1 MQENAT
7 LLFKIHLRSFLCSKQ
22 VIEVHHL
29 TREAWE
35 WVLGEI
41 EGQFARSVAQPGE
54 MCGTLAAQSIGE
66 PATQMTLNTFHYAG
80 VSSKNVTLG
89 VPRLK
94 EIINCAENIKT
105 PSVTVYLHPKYS
117 ASSES
122 AKIIQTAL
130 AYTTLQTVTSAVEV
144 FYDPDPSSTVIPE
157 DRDFVDAFF
166 AIPDEEVEASLERQS
181 PWLLR
186 LVLDRAQMLDK
197 NLTMAEVASKIGAM
211 FGRDIFVMHSEDNA
225 EELVLRIRIVDN
237 DPDKEVQGEED
248 VFLKSLAQQM
258 LTDIALKGVPGISK
272 VFIVKQDKITRRF
285 DPETGEWDSLKEY
298 VLETD
303 GTNLKDVLAVDGVD
317 VSRTLS
323 NNCVEVFR
331 VFGIEAA
338 RGSLLKEIRNVIE
351 FDGSY
356 VNYRHL
362 ALLVDIMTSQGTLM
376 AITRHGINRTNQGAL
391 MRCTFEETVEILMEA
406 ASMGDMDDCKGVGQ
420 NVLLGQMAP
429 MGTGSF
435 DLNLD
440 VDMLKDVIVNRDQ
453 SYANLWASKL
463 GMDSDDLGARTPG
476 GMTPYDSGS
485 PNIDDDFRVQQQAS
499 FSPLVQV
506 GGDEGGYGE
515 YLSAGQSPMRTPLG
529 AQSPGYGFAPTSP
542 GYVPTSPA
550 YNATSPALGAMSSW
564 VGAAGATSPA
574 YSPTSPRIFAGATS
588 PSYSPTSPS
597 YSPSSPVIDA
607 SNARSTYTSRMS
619 PASPNYSP
627 TSPVY
632 SPTSPAYSPTSPQ
645 YSPTSPAGP
654 RGRRLGASGPKY
666 SPTSPQ
672 YSPTSPQYSPT
683 SPQYSPTSPQY
694 SPTSPQYSPTSPQY
708 SPTSP
713 QYSPTSPQYSP
724 TSPQY
729 SPTSPQYSPTSP
741 QYSPTSPQYSPTS
754 PQYSPTSPQYS
765 PTSPQYS
772 PSGNVGASA
781 ASGAASPRR
790 SRMTSKPTWQR

>member
-1 MQENAT
+1 M
-7 LLFKIHLRSFLCSKQ
+7 
-22 VIEVHHL
+22 
-29 TREAWE
+29 
-35 WVLGEI
+35 GEI

-550 YNATSPALGAMSSW
+550 YNATSPALGAMSPW

-765 PTSPQYS
+765 P
-772 PSGNVGASA
+772 SGNVGASA

>member
-1 MQENAT
+1 
-7 LLFKIHLRSFLCSKQ
+7 
-22 VIEVHHL
+22 
-29 TREAWE
+29 
-35 WVLGEI
+35 
-41 EGQFARSVAQPGE
+41 
-54 MCGTLAAQSIGE
+54 
-66 PATQMTLNTFHYAG
+66 
-80 VSSKNVTLG
+80 
-89 VPRLK
+89 
-94 EIINCAENIKT
+94 
-105 PSVTVYLHPKYS
+105 
-117 ASSES
+117 
-122 AKIIQTAL
+122 
-130 AYTTLQTVTSAVEV
+130 
-144 FYDPDPSSTVIPE
+144 
-157 DRDFVDAFF
+157 
-166 AIPDEEVEASLERQS
+166 
-181 PWLLR
+181 
-186 LVLDRAQMLDK
+186 MLDK

-211 FGRDIFVMHSEDNA
+211 FGKDIFVMHSEDNA

-272 VFIVKQDKITRRF
+272 VFIVKQDKSTRRF
-285 DPETGEWDSLKEY
+285 DPETGEWDTLKEY

-435 DLNLD
+435 ELNLD
-440 VDMLKDVIVNRDQ
+440 VDMLKDVVVNRDQ
-453 SYANLWASKL
+453 SYANLWASRL
-463 GMDSDDLGARTPG
+463 GMDNDDMGSRTPG
-476 GMTPYDSGS
+476 GMTPYDAGS
-485 PNIDDDFRVQQQAS
+485 PNIDDGFSVQQQAS

-506 GGDEGGYGE
+506 GGDEGSYGD
-515 YLSAGQSPMRTPLG
+515 YLSMGQSPMRTPLG
-529 AQSPGYGFAPTSP
+529 AQSPSYGLAPTSP

-550 YNATSPALGAMSSW
+550 YNATSPALGAMSPW

-574 YSPTSPRIFAGATS
+574 YSPTSPQIFAGATS
-588 PSYSPTSPS
+588 PAYSPASPS
-597 YSPSSPVIDA
+597 YSPSSPMIGAGNV
-607 SNARSTYTSRMS
+607 RSTYTSRMS

-645 YSPTSPAGP
+645 YSPTSPAGT
-654 RGRRLGASGPKY
+654 RGRRSGASVP
-666 SPTSPQ
+666 
-672 YSPTSPQYSPT
+672 
-683 SPQYSPTSPQY
+683 
-694 SPTSPQYSPTSPQY
+694 
-708 SPTSP
+708 
-713 QYSPTSPQYSP
+713 
-724 TSPQY
+724 
-729 SPTSPQYSPTSP
+729 
-741 QYSPTSPQYSPTS
+741 
-754 PQYSPTSPQYS
+754 
-765 PTSPQYS
+765 
-772 PSGNVGASA
+772 
-781 ASGAASPRR
+781 
-790 SRMTSKPTWQR
+790 

>member
-1 MQENAT
+1 
-7 LLFKIHLRSFLCSKQ
+7 
-22 VIEVHHL
+22 
-29 TREAWE
+29 
-35 WVLGEI
+35 
-41 EGQFARSVAQPGE
+41 
-54 MCGTLAAQSIGE
+54 
-66 PATQMTLNTFHYAG
+66 
-80 VSSKNVTLG
+80 
-89 VPRLK
+89 
-94 EIINCAENIKT
+94 
-105 PSVTVYLHPKYS
+105 
-117 ASSES
+117 
-122 AKIIQTAL
+122 
-130 AYTTLQTVTSAVEV
+130 
-144 FYDPDPSSTVIPE
+144 
-157 DRDFVDAFF
+157 
-166 AIPDEEVEASLERQS
+166 
-181 PWLLR
+181 
-186 LVLDRAQMLDK
+186 
-197 NLTMAEVASKIGAM
+197 
-211 FGRDIFVMHSEDNA
+211 
-225 EELVLRIRIVDN
+225 
-237 DPDKEVQGEED
+237 
-248 VFLKSLAQQM
+248 M

-453 SYANLWASKL
+453 SYANLWVSKL

-550 YNATSPALGAMSSW
+550 YNATSPALGAMSPW

-741 QYSPTSPQYSPTS
+741 QYSP
-754 PQYSPTSPQYS
+754 
-765 PTSPQYS
+765 
-772 PSGNVGASA
+772 SGNVGASA

-790 SRMTSKPTWQR
+790 SRMTSRPTWQR